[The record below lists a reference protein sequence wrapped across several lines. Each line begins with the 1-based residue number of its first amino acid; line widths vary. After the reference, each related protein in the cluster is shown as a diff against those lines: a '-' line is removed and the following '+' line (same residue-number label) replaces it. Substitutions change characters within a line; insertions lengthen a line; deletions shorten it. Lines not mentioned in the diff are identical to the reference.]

1 MRVSEH
7 EDHLAVRFDNGVS
20 VDVLR
25 SDGVFDGLGVV
36 RAGRR
41 KLRSDELPI
50 LPLIRT
56 PDGQE
61 AARLELR
68 HVEPVDGGLRLTML
82 PFMQR
87 SGMAEWR
94 GDDGRQRWDVA
105 DWGGEPVC
113 DRGGLLELTLRP
125 VSRQLGGVAFEGFS
139 YAWHYR
145 SRKYPIWRIHDR
157 GTWEL
162 GGYAAGNRF
171 WMRGPFNPPRVTLR
185 KAERYTTAGW
195 SRPDADAPSV
205 RQFQPLMTSLQGF
218 AFQFDAQ
225 GLLVTVPEAL
235 CHCRSMFQKAAGA
248 NYFVHWHQLCADL
261 SGSVA
266 FPAMQVLYAGD
277 TAADESARVD
287 QYCGVRHDLETTFRT
302 ECGQAMPRGAI
313 SGVLHSDA
321 ATRVREFERG
331 LDALV
336 HAGCRHV
343 LMPDILA
350 GAAPRDP
357 TPERAATA
365 LRRVR
370 GVIDRAHRRSVRVG
384 IPLHETCRPWVMQG
398 CATDDPPETRPGDL
412 PVQALLHRDAADLM
426 LTHMQSLRSVLAPD
440 ILYCRQACLGAIHEL
455 NTDWP
460 GPPRPTRGRGQGSQD
475 PRFAETGG
483 LVRSLQGTHLS
494 MQSALHRIGYTC
506 LPVGLV
512 GMGGT
517 LPDSACA
524 HVEGAEFMY
533 RDALPSFPLRNLTAA
548 GIDPFQAWF
557 RACAWRAGYVVP
569 CQANQS
575 VRGGLPTWWRK
586 PYAAVNLAFQSVH
599 DYMLSSHALPRGRG
613 VIWSDGDGEVSVLWT
628 FAEMRWKVQ
637 RSDVVFDVLGSRAL
651 RPEKRTLNLPP
662 WRIYMVQTEGT

>member
-1 MRVSEH
+1 MRVSEQ

-25 SDGVFDGLGVV
+25 GGGVFGGLGVV

-61 AARLELR
+61 VARLELR
-68 HVEPVDGGLRLTML
+68 HIEPVADGLRLTML
-82 PFMQR
+82 PFMRR

-94 GDDGRQRWDVA
+94 GGDGRQRWDVA
-105 DWGGEPVC
+105 DWADEPVC
-113 DRGGLLELTLRP
+113 DRGGSLVLTLRP

-157 GTWEL
+157 ATWEL

-195 SRPDADAPSV
+195 NRPDDDAPDV
-205 RQFQPLMTSLQGF
+205 RQFQPLMTALQGF

-235 CHCRSMFQKAAGA
+235 CHCRSIFQKAAGA

-261 SGSVA
+261 AGSVA
-266 FPAMQVLYAGD
+266 FPAMQVLYAAD
-277 TAADESARVD
+277 AAADESARMD
-287 QYCGVRHDLETTFRT
+287 QYCGVRHDLETAFRT
-302 ECGQAMPRGAI
+302 ECGQGMPQGII

-336 HAGCRHV
+336 QAGCRRV

-350 GAAPRDP
+350 GATPRDP

-370 GVIDRAHRRSVRVG
+370 RVIDRAHRRGVQVA

-398 CATDDPPETRPGDL
+398 CATDDPPEIPPGNL
-412 PVQALLHRDAADLM
+412 PLEALLQQDTADL
-426 LTHMQSLRSVLAPD
+426 LLAHMQRLRSALAPD
-440 ILYCRQACLGAIHEL
+440 TLYCQQACLGAVHEL
-455 NTDWP
+455 DTDWP
-460 GPPRPTRGRGQGSQD
+460 GPPRPTRGRGHGVQD

-483 LVRSLQGTHLS
+483 LVRSLQSAHLA
-494 MQSALHRIGYTC
+494 MQAALHRIGYTC
-506 LPVGLV
+506 IPTGLV

-517 LPDSACA
+517 LPDATCS
-524 HVEGAEFMY
+524 HVRGTEFMY
-533 RDALPSFPLRNLTAA
+533 RDALPGLPLRDLTASGVTA
-548 GIDPFQAWF
+548 FHAWF
-557 RACAWRAGYVVP
+557 RACAWRAGYVLP

-575 VRGGLPTWWRK
+575 VRGGLPAWWRK
-586 PYAAVNLAFQSVH
+586 QYAGVNLAFQSVR
-599 DYMLSSHALPRGRG
+599 DYMLTSHALPHGRG
-613 VIWSDGDGEVSVLWT
+613 VVWSDGDGEVSVLWT

-637 RSDVVFDVLGSRAL
+637 HGNTAFDVLGSRVL
-651 RPEKRTLNLPP
+651 HPEKRTLTLPP
-662 WRIYMVQTEGT
+662 WRVYMVQTEGT